1 MLSLTSDRSLLAATT
16 GNNLPAGEVAWIFCR
31 GLQYEEVAVM
41 KWCRHGLQGDVSL
54 STAIQSP
61 YNTFVSKQRMLS
73 VLAYGYKTQLLFG
86 RMFFANH
93 AHSGLRDG
101 TPKDMVS
108 LRHD

>member
-1 MLSLTSDRSLLAATT
+1 
-16 GNNLPAGEVAWIFCR
+16 
-31 GLQYEEVAVM
+31 M

-86 RMFFANH
+86 RIIFANH
-93 AHSGLRDG
+93 ANSGLVVVLLKTQYPCGMARFDF
-101 TPKDMVS
+101 VYA
-108 LRHD
+108 